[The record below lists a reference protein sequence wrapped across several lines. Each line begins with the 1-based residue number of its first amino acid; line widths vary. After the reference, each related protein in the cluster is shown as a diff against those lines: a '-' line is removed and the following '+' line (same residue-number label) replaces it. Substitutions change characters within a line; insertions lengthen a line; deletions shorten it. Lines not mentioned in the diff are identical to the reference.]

1 MPGAVAIERI
11 CLPAV
16 SHYMHDQSTHL
27 FDIRKNETATYNLQ
41 LDSLPIELDCSDLK
55 VNT

>member
-1 MPGAVAIERI
+1 MSGAVAIEWI